1 LTPTLASE
9 NQAIAGPQSYSP
21 KILKLVAACFFLS
34 GATGLIYEVLWA
46 RMLGLVFGAS
56 TLAVSTVLAAFMGGL
71 ALGSA
76 LAGRWGARVTRPVRA
91 YGLLEIGI
99 ALYALAV
106 PLLFRLVDNL
116 YAVIWQHFHPG
127 FFTFSLWRFAL
138 SCVMLLVPTTLMG
151 ATLPLLSAALLHTH
165 NKTTSVT
172 RLYTRNL
179 AGAICGSII
188 GGFLLLPI
196 LGVRTTILTAAVINI
211 IIGIV
216 AILADRRID
225 TAVTGTTGVAGSP
238 ADVFLSAGVLGSP
251 ASSNEFT
258 RGAIDSDSPSDVAF
272 DESGRDARGPSAEV
286 AAESTAEVA
295 APSITDATR
304 AANTK
309 FWMVCAFVSGFVTI
323 STQVA
328 WTRMLTMIIGSSTYA
343 FSIVVALFLMGLS
356 AGAYLIARSN
366 AVAYLR
372 EAVLK
377 VELATAVSLFLSLLM
392 ANRIPGLLVNTGL
405 RLNISSWGGLLT
417 LQVFSV
423 ALLLLLPAFLMGM
436 VMPLVLVWAGTTSKN
451 LAVQLVGRT
460 YAVNTIGAIVGAFG
474 AGFILIPKFSTRFT
488 ILFAAALC
496 IIVGGLAYQPKVDAK
511 DRDLQ
516 RGIAAG
522 VVLALI
528 VLMFIFAPRRNLADL
543 SVGAYDSLVRVIAK
557 TRGGVDDP
565 SVQRGAEVHEL
576 LMYEE
581 GPTSTVS
588 VRKDWDI
595 TSMAINGRTNASDRE
610 DMPTQVM
617 LGQMPLLLAP
627 RLRNALVVGYATG
640 VTAGAILQ
648 SPIESV
654 ECVELEP
661 ATVNGSHYFEHVN
674 NHPLNDPRM
683 HLIIDDARTYLR
695 VTPTRYDIIVSE
707 PSHPWVPGVANLFTR
722 EFFQLGRGRLNDDG
736 IFVQWL
742 QIYQLSTDSL
752 RSVLATFHDT
762 FPHVLVFR
770 VEGAWKGK
778 DLLLVGS
785 KTPLTLDL
793 LKERLSDP
801 RIAAELARVNMK
813 SEADVRAWYVCDETR
828 LAPAVSGA
836 VINTDDNMHIE
847 TTAPREA
854 FRPLMESN
862 AAWIESLKK

>member
-1 LTPTLASE
+1 MATFAPAKLIPTH
-9 NQAIAGPQSYSP
+9 SYQP
-21 KILKLVAACFFLS
+21 RILRLVAACFFLS

-46 RMLGLVFGAS
+46 RMLGLVFGAT

-76 LAGRWGARVTRPVRA
+76 LAGRTGASVKRPVRA

-106 PLLFRLVDNL
+106 PLLFSLVDNL
-116 YAVIWQHFHPG
+116 YAIIWQNFHPG
-127 FFTFSLWRFAL
+127 PFVFSLWRFLL

-151 ATLPLLSAALLHTH
+151 ATLPLLSAALVRSAGQTS
-165 NKTTSVT
+165 TSVT
-172 RLYTRNL
+172 KLYTRNL
-179 AGAICGSII
+179 AGAICGTIVA
-188 GGFLLLPI
+188 GFLLLPTF
-196 LGVRTTILTAAVINI
+196 GVRATIYTAAIINI

-216 AILADRRID
+216 TILADRRSESLSSIEAG
-225 TAVTGTTGVAGSP
+225 TPPAAFTEEALPGIQEAV
-238 ADVFLSAGVLGSP
+238 P
-251 ASSNEFT
+251 ASQLSY
-258 RGAIDSDSPSDVAF
+258 A
-272 DESGRDARGPSAEV
+272 
-286 AAESTAEVA
+286 
-295 APSITDATR
+295 
-304 AANTK
+304 K
-309 FWMVCAFVSGFVTI
+309 FWLCCAFISGFVTI

-328 WTRMLTMIIGSSTYA
+328 WTRMLAMIIGSSTYA
-343 FSIVVALFLMGLS
+343 FSIVVALFLLGLS
-356 AGAYLIARSN
+356 GGAYVIARKNLSGK
-366 AVAYLR
+366 LR
-372 EAVLK
+372 ATVLK
-377 VELATAVSLFLSLLM
+377 VELATAFSLFLSLVVVNL
-392 ANRIPGLLVNTGL
+392 IPGLLIATGL
-405 RLNISSWGGLLT
+405 RLYIGSWGGLLT
-417 LQVFSV
+417 LQIISV
-423 ALLLLLPAFLMGM
+423 ALLIFLPAFLMGM
-436 VMPLVLVWAGTTSKN
+436 VMPLVLVWAGTNTKSHSVR
-451 LAVQLVGRT
+451 LIGRS

-474 AGFILIPKFSTRFT
+474 AGFVLIPRFSTRFT

-496 IIVGGLAYQPKVDAK
+496 VIVGGFAYQPKVDAR
-511 DRDLQ
+511 DRDLH
-516 RGIAAG
+516 RAVAAG
-522 VVLALI
+522 LTMVLI
-528 VLMFIFAPRRNLADL
+528 VALFLVAPRMNLGDL
-543 SVGAYDSLVRVIAK
+543 SIGAYDSLVRVLAK
-557 TRGGVDDP
+557 SRGGVDDG
-565 SVQRGAEVHEL
+565 SVQQRGPEIHEL

-588 VRKDWDI
+588 VRKDWDM

-627 RLRNALVVGYATG
+627 NLKKALVVGYATG
-640 VTAGAILQ
+640 VTAGAMLQ
-648 SPIESV
+648 SPIESL

-661 ATVNGSHYFEHVN
+661 ATVNGSRFFEHVN
-674 NHPLNDPRM
+674 NHPLDDPRL

-722 EFFQLGRGRLNDDG
+722 EFFQLGRDRLNDDG

-752 RSVLATFHDT
+752 RSVLATFHQT

-785 KTPLTLDL
+785 KTPLTLDRI
-793 LKERLSDP
+793 KERISDP
-801 RIAAELARVNMK
+801 RISAELARVNIK
-813 SEADVRAWYVCDETR
+813 SEADVRAWYVCDETQ
-828 LAPAVSGA
+828 LAPAVAGA

-854 FRPLMESN
+854 FRPLMETN
-862 AAWIESLKK
+862 AAWIESLKVK